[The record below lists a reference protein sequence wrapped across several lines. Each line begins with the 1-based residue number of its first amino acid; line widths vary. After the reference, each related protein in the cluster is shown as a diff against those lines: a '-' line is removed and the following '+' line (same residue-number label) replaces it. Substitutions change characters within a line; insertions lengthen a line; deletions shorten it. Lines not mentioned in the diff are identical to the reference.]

1 MALMESPTLSSSLL
15 DEDLSIWS
23 FNLPKNDFGDGASL
37 DSSIQIMDSLVS
49 SKQEEKSLKIEGDQR
64 DPLPDWMSEKIDIS
78 SWLNVLDETPS
89 TQNELKMDTISLADE
104 LISTFVPD
112 DTKLLFTTEHDLDLE
127 PVRQH
132 DLSMEALVPLSPGGS
147 MGSNGTAV
155 NSNIGSP
162 MPSSPGSLSSE
173 EGRLES
179 FRETDEEMDE
189 LNAQNLEFLINSCSD
204 ANTFLQLGSSL
215 ELVIPKEE
223 DIKLLQE
230 DVSRLQGDLTAKV
243 KSESKTGKAK
253 PRPKTVSKERKERKK
268 GQNKEAATR
277 YRQKKKKESE
287 SLTVEL
293 EGLEK
298 TNGELKDKVGSLEQE
313 ISYLKTLLQE
323 IYKVK
328 GQIKVLKA

>member
-1 MALMESPTLSSSLL
+1 MMASMESPTLSSSLL

-23 FNLPKNDFGDGASL
+23 FNLPKNEFGDGASL
-37 DSSIQIMDSLVS
+37 DSTIQLMDSLVS
-49 SKQEEKSLKIEGDQR
+49 SKQEEISLKIEGDQR

-78 SWLNVLDETPS
+78 SWLNVLEDESTS
-89 TQNELKMDTISLADE
+89 TQNELKMDTIPFGDEDE

-112 DTKLLFTTEHDLDLE
+112 DTKIPVFFTTEHDLDVEPLE
-127 PVRQH
+127 
-132 DLSMEALVPLSPGGS
+132 PLSPGSS

-162 MPSSPGSLSSE
+162 MPSSPSSLYSEGSSF
-173 EGRLES
+173 ES
-179 FRETDEEMDE
+179 FRETDEDMDKV
-189 LNAQNLEFLINSCSD
+189 NAQSLEFLINSCSD
-204 ANTFLQLGSSL
+204 ANTFLQLGGSL
-215 ELVIPKEE
+215 ELAIPKEE

-230 DVSRLQGDLTAKV
+230 DVMRLQGDLTAKV
-243 KSESKTGKAK
+243 KSESKTGKVK
-253 PRPKTVSKERKERKK
+253 PKPKAVSKERKERKK

-277 YRQKKKKESE
+277 YRQKKKKEAE
-287 SLTVEL
+287 SLSSEL

-298 TNGELKDKVGSLEQE
+298 KNGELKDKVGSLEQE

-328 GQIKVLKA
+328 GQIKVLKS

>member
-1 MALMESPTLSSSLL
+1 MMASMESPTLSSSLL

-23 FNLPKNDFGDGASL
+23 FNLPKNEFGDGASL
-37 DSSIQIMDSLVS
+37 DSTIQLMDSLVS
-49 SKQEEKSLKIEGDQR
+49 SKQEEISLKIEGDQR

-78 SWLNVLDETPS
+78 SWLNVLEDESTS
-89 TQNELKMDTISLADE
+89 TQNELKMDTIPLGDE

-112 DTKLLFTTEHDLDLE
+112 DTKIPVFFTTEHDLDVEPLE
-127 PVRQH
+127 
-132 DLSMEALVPLSPGGS
+132 PLSPGSS

-162 MPSSPGSLSSE
+162 MPSSPSSLYSEGSSF
-173 EGRLES
+173 ES
-179 FRETDEEMDE
+179 FRETDEDMDKV
-189 LNAQNLEFLINSCSD
+189 NAQSLEFLINSCSD
-204 ANTFLQLGSSL
+204 ANTFLQLGGSL
-215 ELVIPKEE
+215 ELAIPKEE

-230 DVSRLQGDLTAKV
+230 DVMRLQGDLTAKV
-243 KSESKTGKAK
+243 KSESKTGKVK
-253 PRPKTVSKERKERKK
+253 PKPKAVSKERKERKK

-277 YRQKKKKESE
+277 YRQKKKKEAE
-287 SLTVEL
+287 SLSSEL

-298 TNGELKDKVGSLEQE
+298 KNGELKDKVGSLEQE

-328 GQIKVLKA
+328 GQIKVLKS